1 MLFQNYQIYY
11 YQVFENS
18 PVQIGGNGN
27 VIAII
32 KLLYTQISILQMNA
46 LMTLKL
52 QIVTNKI
59 STDRVML
66 FVM

>member
-46 LMTLKL
+46 LMILKL
-52 QIVTNKI
+52 LIVTNNI
-59 STDRVML
+59 STERVML

>member
-46 LMTLKL
+46 LMILKL
-52 QIVTNKI
+52 LIVTNNI